1 MPVILHVEDAHLVK
15 LLYKEVFEEEG
26 FQVLQA
32 STAEEAL
39 KVLEGTSPDVIILDL
54 KMPGIGGTGFLRTFE
69 GLKRD
74 IPVVIN
80 SAYPYS
86 EDEFQTGTVR
96 AYIVK
101 SGNMRRLVD
110 KVNCLVSAEGFRP

>member
-86 EDEFQTGTVR
+86 EDEFQAGTVR